1 MTGFEMSEEEFE
13 LCEYSEKKE
22 HNEKVRELE
31 DDEKRKQEI
40 FEKVYCELGDVMDC
54 DDEAIMER
62 FPFEFNL

>member
-1 MTGFEMSEEEFE
+1 MTGFEMSEEE
-13 LCEYSEKKE
+13 
-22 HNEKVRELE
+22 LE
-31 DDEKRKQEI
+31 DDEKCKQEI